1 MSLLFRYLCI
11 GLLVG
16 VALGANAQKP
26 LYTLQQRT
34 TLNRLSQS
42 LQQNRQ
48 PSYLRA
54 VEIARNRRIP
64 LRQERSDGTVLMLS
78 DIDERGNLLFN
89 ATTSTTR
96 AGNTTRTSALYSGGS
111 LGLSL
116 SGNSATVRDK
126 LGIWDGG
133 KVRPTHVELAG
144 RVTQRDS
151 NKTISNH
158 PTHVAGIMIG
168 QGVNER
174 TRGMAFGANLK
185 AYDFDNDDAE
195 IAAAAPDLLL
205 SNHSYNIVAG
215 WLFNADRA
223 GDLKWEWWGD
233 STVSASDDYKF
244 GIYNN
249 GARSLDRIAVAAPYY
264 LLVKSAGNTHGQ
276 NGPGAG
282 ISYWIGNSNTMSKT
296 ARNNQN
302 GYDQISTDCNA
313 KNILSVGAVSSIPT
327 DYAQPSDVRLASFS
341 SWGPTDDGRIKPDL
355 VGVGVSVLSA
365 GSASDNAYT
374 TLSGTSMA
382 APNVSG
388 SLLLLQEY
396 YAQLHNGQFM
406 RSSTLKGL
414 ALHTT
419 NEAGDAPGPD
429 YRFGWGLLNA
439 EKAARVIGNV
449 DKSHL
454 LEERTLNQ
462 GDKQTVQLVASGRG
476 PLVVTICW
484 TDPEAAAL
492 TATAA
497 NFNNRTPRLVN
508 DLDIR
513 VADGSQTRQ
522 PWVLD
527 PANPA
532 NPATRGDNVR
542 DNVEQI
548 LIADAIP
555 GKTYTLTISH
565 KNTLLN
571 GKQDFALIVSGT
583 GGKEY
588 CASAATSTGS
598 ANIDRVRFGTID
610 QAGSAGCQTYSDF
623 TNATASVS
631 IGQKLPLDITIG
643 SCGENRPTITKAF
656 IDWNI
661 DGDFDDADELVATSS
676 ALTTSA
682 VFSGTVTTPSGLI
695 DGQSTRMRIVTVA
708 TADANAVQACGNY
721 ANGETQDYQVR
732 FVRPQNDVGI
742 SAVLSPQNGFCNQTD
757 FQVVVTI
764 RNYGSTEQRNIPVSV
779 QILAPFGT
787 AVANLRDTLKV
798 ALGPSQETQLLLRG
812 QGEFRAA
819 TAYRFIIQSRLA
831 TDQNMA
837 NDELVSILTTS
848 ATTTEQGSFSVS
860 ACDNSAVSLRN
871 TGSGT
876 AFWYDAPT
884 GGNLIGAGNQATA
897 LSRPA
902 SGIYYAALN
911 QFTGVVGPPTKQTFG
926 GGTYSGNFGPQPVF
940 STQVPIVLE
949 SARLYIGS
957 AGRITFTVQKP
968 GGAAVSSVTLDV
980 TPTRSANTP
989 VGTPPAGQLSDD
1001 PTDPGAEY
1009 LLNLS
1014 IPEAGTYSIAI
1025 AYEDGASIFRSNLG
1039 VTGFPFQIPGVMS
1052 LKGSLFNSADTLTTA
1067 YYYLYNLRV
1076 KAAGCPASERVAV
1089 TPKPGAAVVAVVTP
1103 DGSPDICRG
1112 TSVVLRAK
1120 DVVGYSY
1127 QWFLNGQAVSG
1138 AMSSTLSVAAA
1149 GSYSVRASGECP
1161 PATSAAVVVTVKDPQ
1176 APTITRDGYKLTS
1189 NAATGNQWFLNG
1201 VPIPGANQQSYTAQQ
1216 SGKYS
1221 VRANANGCA
1230 ELLSQEITLD
1240 VITAVNPPA
1249 LAETG
1254 LRIFPNPVAK
1264 QVTIAFVPESVKSRT
1279 YRFTLVDVR
1288 GVALRSGV
1296 LGRTATNYSGI
1307 IDVATLPA
1315 GLFFVL
1321 IQDEEGRTVQRS
1333 KVIKQ

>member
-1 MSLLFRYLCI
+1 M
-11 GLLVG
+11 
-16 VALGANAQKP
+16 
-26 LYTLQQRT
+26 
-34 TLNRLSQS
+34 SQS

-48 PSYLRA
+48 SSYLRA

-64 LRQERSDGTVLMLS
+64 LRQERSDGTVLILS

-89 ATTSTTR
+89 ATTSATR
-96 AGNTTRTSALYSGGS
+96 AGNTTRTSALYSGGT

-116 SGNSATVRDK
+116 SGNSASVRDK

-133 KVRPTHVELAG
+133 KVRSTHVELTG
-144 RVTQRDS
+144 RVTQQDS
-151 NKTISNH
+151 VKTIVNH

-185 AYDFDNDDAE
+185 AYDFDNDNAE
-195 IAAAAPDLLL
+195 IAAAATDLLL
-205 SNHSYNIVAG
+205 SNHSYNFIAG
-215 WLFNADRA
+215 WSFNADRA

-233 STVSASDDYKF
+233 TTISVTEDYKF
-244 GIYNN
+244 GIYNA
-249 GARSLDRIAVAAPYY
+249 GARNLDRIAVAAPYY
-264 LLVKSAGNTHGQ
+264 LMVKSAGNTHGL

-282 ISYWIGNSNTMSKT
+282 IAYWIGSSNTMSKT

-313 KNILSVGAVSSIPT
+313 KNILSVGAVSSIST

-365 GSASDNAYT
+365 GSANDNAYS

-396 YAQLHNGQFM
+396 YAQLHNGQLM
-406 RSSTLKGL
+406 RASTLKGL

-419 NEAGDAPGPD
+419 DEAGDAPGPD
-429 YRFGWGLLNA
+429 YRFGWGLLNV
-439 EKAARVIGNV
+439 EKAARVIGNT
-449 DKSHL
+449 DKSHV

-462 GDKQTVQLVASGRG
+462 GEKQTVQLVASGRG

-492 TATAA
+492 TSSVA
-497 NFNNRTPRLVN
+497 NLNNRSPRLVN

-513 VADGSQTRQ
+513 VTDGAQTRQ

-532 NPATRGDNVR
+532 NAATRGDNIR

-583 GGKEY
+583 GGTAY
-588 CASAATSTGS
+588 CISAATSTGT

-610 QAGSAGCQTYSDF
+610 QAGNSGCQTYTDF
-623 TNATASVS
+623 TNVTASVS

-643 SCGENRPTITKAF
+643 SCGENRPTITKVF
-656 IDWNI
+656 IDWNL
-661 DGDFDDADELVATSS
+661 DGDFDDTDELVATS
-676 ALTTSA
+676 AVLTTSGT
-682 VFSGTVTTPSGLI
+682 FSTTVTTPGGLT
-695 DGQSTRMRIVTVA
+695 DGQFTRLRIVTVA
-708 TADANAVQACGNY
+708 TADAGAVQACGAY

-742 SAVLSPQNGFCNQTD
+742 SALLSPQNGFCNQTD
-757 FQVVVTI
+757 IQVAVSI

-787 AVANLRDTLKV
+787 TVANLRDTLKV
-798 ALGPSQETQLLLRG
+798 ALGPSQEAQLILRG
-812 QGEFRAA
+812 QAEFKTA
-819 TAYRFIIQSRLA
+819 TAYRFTIQSRLA
-831 TDQNMA
+831 ADQNTA
-837 NDELVSILTTS
+837 NDELIKILTTS
-848 ATTTEQGSFSVS
+848 AAISDQGSFSVS

-897 LSRPA
+897 LSVPA

-911 QFTGVVGPPTKQTFG
+911 QFSGVVGPATKQAFG
-926 GGTYSGNFGPQPVF
+926 GGTYSGNFGPQPILA
-940 STQVPIVLE
+940 TQVPIVLE

-968 GGAAVSSVTLDV
+968 DGAPISSVTLDV

-989 VGTPPAGQLSDD
+989 IGTPPAGQQSDD

-1009 LLNLS
+1009 LLNLA
-1014 IPEAGTYSIAI
+1014 IPEPGVYTIAI

-1039 VTGFPFQIPGVMS
+1039 VTGFPFQIPGVVS
-1052 LKGSLFNSADTLTTA
+1052 LKGSLFNNDTLTTA
-1067 YYYLYNLRV
+1067 YYYLYDLRV
-1076 KAAGCPASERVAV
+1076 KATGCPSSARVAV

-1138 AMSSTLSVAAA
+1138 ATSASLAVANA

-1176 APTITRDGYKLTS
+1176 PPTITRDGYKLTS

-1201 VPIPGANQQSYTAQQ
+1201 VPIPGATQQSYTAQQ

-1240 VITAVNPPA
+1240 VITAVNPPVLSDA
-1249 LAETG
+1249 G
-1254 LRIFPNPVAK
+1254 LRIFPNPAAK
-1264 QVTIAFVPESVKSRT
+1264 QVMVAFVPPTVKSRT

-1288 GVALRSGV
+1288 GIALRSAV
-1296 LGRTATNYSGI
+1296 LSRTATDYSGI
-1307 IDVATLPA
+1307 IDVSTLPA

-1321 IQDEEGRTVQRS
+1321 IQDEEGQTVQRS